1 MNSKLIIVNFFK
13 NCFEASL
20 SSKTNFLSLW
30 KRHFSVFSK
39 LFNDKI
45 QTIFWESDAKGQK
58 LFKSKFGLS
67 KPLRKWF
74 WSYLDVKSKCS
85 GPLKIT
91 FFSSLQFF
99 EWKPL
104 KVKTIFWESEAKHQ
118 ILVIGSFLENKF
130 WSFLELKSEYCGRL
144 KRAFFSFLQ
153 IFDWRSWNRFQGMW
167 GKVLKFI

>member
-1 MNSKLIIVNFFK
+1 MVLKLLWAQKRMFWAFENSIFQFFGNFWGAKLKLFSEKAKQSLYDHLNSKLIIVNFFK

-99 EWKPL
+99 EW
-104 KVKTIFWESEAKHQ
+104 
-118 ILVIGSFLENKF
+118 
-130 WSFLELKSEYCGRL
+130 
-144 KRAFFSFLQ
+144 
-153 IFDWRSWNRFQGMW
+153 RS
-167 GKVLKFI
+167 